1 MRGKKFGDIRIQ
13 SPTRNSQQSAKN
25 LRIPLGSRQDLSR
38 QSGNGSGGMGCL
50 DGYLDG
56 DRDGHSQRFSFS
68 QGLPSVESPSMK
80 FQWENLLGQ
89 RANLGGNGKPTMVC
103 ASGYGADISRMDTE
117 NGYTQSCLMGM
128 VPKSVSMVNERTRA
142 FLPCPSD
149 FGPTNISGHIDGRFS
164 SSRGNLNVEFHKEN
178 NGRFSSPNMGSHK
191 ESVLMGDYACEAK
204 LLGAEVDEDIRIPDS
219 LPVRGL
225 SARKLYE
232 DLRIQGHSLTDK
244 LSDRES
250 YVDIQIQD
258 HRLVHKLSTR
268 ESCENIQIQ
277 DHLIADKKMARELYK
292 KEEKAMFYP
301 SHRRTYHCCNEEEK
315 SNFYSMDT
323 SHHMMPLA
331 QSEASSSVS
340 KDDFHRPYKNGPT
353 FPSDG
358 FSRETNGEPFSW
370 GGDGRMSG
378 FRSPAKP
385 ELRPKRQVQFIPTE
399 CKIWDHP
406 CPELWRSERGD
417 LGMVYDDQFY
427 GRMANVWR
435 DCDHQ
440 DFVRGSVIDSVVDRI
455 DDTESSYSNYIKDS
469 RLGDHHNSSQ
479 ESPIH
484 KYLDASKT
492 QYGIR
497 LDGEVLG
504 SRGTCRQDCESMH
517 QEKGYD
523 FERDADPWPY
533 EEKLP
538 ALDHDPASGVCP
550 QLSLTLEEPG
560 MHEVSENCLKRKRS
574 MDKKMGNH
582 NPRSKLSS
590 NRKTST
596 KICNLSNKNEGWA
609 SEDIGEIF
617 WSKRLA
623 CIHSSRNLSGIQNRL
638 SQPNKPG
645 GKDIK
650 KRSVPGPQNVHISCP
665 VVRKHK
671 SHKFLKRSLDGS
683 HGSLHIEGV
692 PLKTKVSAAI
702 NELPEG
708 SEEFKQ
714 QVHSMFLKF
723 VKLLNENPAQ
733 RRIYTEQGKAS
744 NLKCSICGSN
754 SKEFMNTIGL
764 VMHTIMSPKV
774 GLRVQHLGLF
784 KALCLL
790 MGWNSEVTPNKPWA
804 HQVLPAAESL
814 ALKED
819 LIIWPPVVIVHNSS
833 IGNSDPDE
841 RMIVTI
847 DMLVTILRD
856 MGFDGGK
863 TKICR
868 GKPANQSI
876 MVVRFNATFSG
887 LQKAE
892 KLHNMYAENQHGRA
906 EFQQINFNN
915 GKTSS
920 CRENRKAQADKVE
933 HVLYGYLGIAGD
945 LDKLDFEAKE
955 RSVVKSKKEIWAIA
969 DVPLVNE

>member
-1 MRGKKFGDIRIQ
+1 
-13 SPTRNSQQSAKN
+13 
-25 LRIPLGSRQDLSR
+25 
-38 QSGNGSGGMGCL
+38 MGCL

-164 SSRGNLNVEFHKEN
+164 SSRGNFNVEFHKEN

-301 SHRRTYHCCNEEEK
+301 SHRRTYHCYNEEEK

-331 QSEASSSVS
+331 QSKASSSVS
-340 KDDFHRPYKNGPT
+340 KDDFHGPYKNGPT

-358 FSRETNGEPFSW
+358 FRRETNGEPFGW

-417 LGMVYDDQFY
+417 LGMVSDDEFY
-427 GRMANVWR
+427 GKMANVWQ

-504 SRGTCRQDCESMH
+504 SRGTCQDCESMH

-523 FERDADPWPY
+523 FERDADLWPY

-560 MHEVSENCLKRKRS
+560 MHELSENCLKRKRS
-574 MDKKMGNH
+574 MDKKMGKH

-590 NRKTST
+590 NWKTST

-623 CIHSSRNLSGIQNRL
+623 CSHSSRNLSGIQNRL

-650 KRSVPGPQNVHISCP
+650 KRLVPGPQSVHISCP

-671 SHKFLKRSLDGS
+671 SHKFLKRSFDGS

-692 PLKTKVSAAI
+692 PLKTKVSAAS

-790 MGWNSEVTPNKPWA
+790 MGWNSEVTPNKPWV

-863 TKICR
+863 TQICR

-906 EFQQINFNN
+906 EFHQINFNN

-955 RSVVKSKKEIWAIA
+955 RCVVKSKKEIWAIA
-969 DVPLVNE
+969 DGPLVNE